1 MNIFEFERLLLAE
14 IDGNVAHCSEDQLF
28 AGGYLRGHIT
38 LAVAQS
44 EIAGRNHI
52 KDVKARVKTSLNQAI
67 LSGELN
73 DQDQKLVLGFWQ
85 QLVDELDRQRT
96 EQP

>member
-14 IDGNVAHCSEDQLF
+14 IDDQVAEASDDQLF

-44 EIAGRNHI
+44 EIAGRTHVR
-52 KDVKARVKTSLNQAI
+52 DVKARVKTSLNQAI

-73 DQDQKLVLGFWQ
+73 DDDQKLVFAYWN
-85 QLVDELDRQRT
+85 QLLARAEADLS
-96 EQP
+96 

>member
-14 IDGNVAHCSEDQLF
+14 IDAQVAEASDDQLF

-44 EIAGRNHI
+44 ELSGRNHI
-52 KDVKARVKTSLNQAI
+52 RDVKARVKTSLNQAI

-73 DQDQKLVLGFWQ
+73 DDDQKLVLGFWLK
-85 QLVDELDRQRT
+85 LVDKVERQAASA
-96 EQP
+96 E

>member
-14 IDGNVAHCSEDQLF
+14 IDGNIATATDDQLF

-38 LAVAQS
+38 LSVAQS
-44 EIAGRNHI
+44 EIAGRNHVR
-52 KDVKARVKTSLNQAI
+52 DVKARVSTSLNQAI

-73 DQDQKLVLGFWQ
+73 DADQKLVLAHWAE
-85 QLVDELDRQRT
+85 LVGKV
-96 EQP
+96 EQATATA

>member
-14 IDGNVAHCSEDQLF
+14 IDSNIATATDDQLF

-38 LAVAQS
+38 LSVAQS
-44 EIAGRNHI
+44 EIAGRNHVR
-52 KDVKARVKTSLNQAI
+52 DVKAGVSTSLNQAI

-73 DQDQKLVLGFWQ
+73 DADQKLVLAHWAE
-85 QLVDELDRQRT
+85 LVSKIERMT
-96 EQP
+96 ATA

>member
-14 IDGNVAHCSEDQLF
+14 IDGQVAEASDDQLF

-44 EIAGRNHI
+44 EIAGRNHLR
-52 KDVKARVKTSLNQAI
+52 DVKARVKTSLNQAI

-73 DQDQKLVLGFWQ
+73 DDDQKLVLGFWHK
-85 QLVDELDRQRT
+85 LVDKV
-96 EQP
+96 EQAAAAE

>member
-14 IDGNVAHCSEDQLF
+14 IDDQVAEASDDQLF

-44 EIAGRNHI
+44 EIAGRTHVR
-52 KDVKARVKTSLNQAI
+52 DVKARVKTSLNQAI

-73 DQDQKLVLGFWQ
+73 DDDQKLVFAYWN
-85 QLVDELDRQRT
+85 QLLARAEAGLS
-96 EQP
+96 

>member
-14 IDGNVAHCSEDQLF
+14 IDGNIATATDDQLF

-38 LAVAQS
+38 LSVAQS
-44 EIAGRNHI
+44 EIAGRNHVR
-52 KDVKARVKTSLNQAI
+52 DVKARVNTSLNQAI

-73 DQDQKLVLGFWQ
+73 DDDQKLVLSFWSE
-85 QLVDELDRQRT
+85 LVKKVEQVAATT
-96 EQP
+96 E

>member
-14 IDGNVAHCSEDQLF
+14 IDSNIATATDDQLF

-38 LAVAQS
+38 LSVAQS
-44 EIAGRNHI
+44 EIAGRNHVR
-52 KDVKARVKTSLNQAI
+52 DVKARVNTSLNQAI

-73 DQDQKLVLGFWQ
+73 DADQKLVLAHWA
-85 QLVDELDRQRT
+85 ELISKI
-96 EQP
+96 EQTAVTAE

>member
-14 IDGNVAHCSEDQLF
+14 IDDQVAEASDDQLF

-44 EIAGRNHI
+44 EIAGRNHVR
-52 KDVKARVKTSLNQAI
+52 DVKARVKTSLNQAI

-73 DQDQKLVLGFWQ
+73 DEDQKLVLGYWSR
-85 QLVDELDRQRT
+85 LVDKVERQIAAA
-96 EQP
+96 E

>member
-1 MNIFEFERLLLAE
+1 MNIFEFEQRLLNE
-14 IDGNVAHCSEDQLF
+14 IDGKVAEATNDQLF

-44 EIAGRNHI
+44 EIAGRNHVR
-52 KDVKARVKTSLNQAI
+52 DVKARVKTSLNQAI

-73 DQDQKLVLGFWQ
+73 DDDQKLVLGYWN
-85 QLVDELDRQRT
+85 QLLEKAEADAI
-96 EQP
+96 

>member
-14 IDGNVAHCSEDQLF
+14 IDSNVAHCSEDQLF

-44 EIAGRNHI
+44 EIAGRTHI

-73 DQDQKLVLGFWQ
+73 DKDQKLVLGFWQ
-85 QLVDELDRQRT
+85 QLVDKVDKQLA
-96 EQP
+96 EQ